1 MITMVTVAPFVTPRH
16 PLTYYFVAVRASLTE
31 SNATSIV
38 GWTITTDAIARL
50 EERCFAAKEKA
61 KAASVVASTMT

>member
-16 PLTYYFVAVRASLTE
+16 PLTYFVAVRASLTE

-50 EERCFAAKEKA
+50 EERCFAAKEKV